1 VTIEGPRI
9 LDKALNY
16 GLITNLDPEYPT
28 VGSVDGDGW
37 NTLDDNTFVSRSYF
51 DISGYNL
58 EQLTAFIQAVTVQ
71 EEFGIFGN
79 LVSYVVDIVSLQS
92 IEDDEITSAHITR
105 PSSLGDL
112 PGFSRSLYNM
122 EHIIY
127 AQNRDFINSVEWGRI
142 APQSITSWGT
152 GSITAGRKLYIT
164 RIVYTDIN
172 GALNQY
178 ITLPPA
184 NFVIALVVAKQPE
197 GQWMF
202 NLKRTYEQEPRR

>member
-1 VTIEGPRI
+1 M
-9 LDKALNY
+9 
-16 GLITNLDPEYPT
+16 
-28 VGSVDGDGW
+28 
-37 NTLDDNTFVSRSYF
+37 
-51 DISGYNL
+51 
-58 EQLTAFIQAVTVQ
+58 
-71 EEFGIFGN
+71 
-79 LVSYVVDIVSLQS
+79 
-92 IEDDEITSAHITR
+92 H
-105 PSSLGDL
+105 
-112 PGFSRSLYNM
+112 
-122 EHIIY
+122 
-127 AQNRDFINSVEWGRI
+127 
-142 APQSITSWGT
+142 TSWGT